1 MTRWSKNPG
10 VIKFTNKKI
19 FLFLYVD
26 QFWIILIY
34 FTIIS
39 IFYDILRIDL
49 FLFTG
54 ASTLS
59 LEEPSRIIQGM
70 H

>member
-10 VIKFTNKKI
+10 VIKFTNKKY
-19 FLFLYVD
+19 FYSLTLD

-59 LEEPSRIIQGM
+59 LEEPARIIQGM